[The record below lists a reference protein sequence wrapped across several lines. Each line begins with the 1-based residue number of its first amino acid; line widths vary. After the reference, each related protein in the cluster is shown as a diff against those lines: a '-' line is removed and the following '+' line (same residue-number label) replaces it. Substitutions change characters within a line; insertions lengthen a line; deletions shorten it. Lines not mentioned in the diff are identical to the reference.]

1 MTRPV
6 TRAAA
11 IAGLAAAWACGGGG
25 GAAPLEPDVQIVG
38 DSVRL
43 RLADRFPATS
53 AFFDGE
59 RVTVAGARGEVV
71 GLQVLYRGERRVAA
85 EVATPAIAVRTWA
98 IEPVVVRRP
107 STTLW
112 GPTRGAGAYPDR
124 LRARTGAGPGPVL
137 IELAIA
143 RDAPAGVAAGTITVG
158 DRAIPLEVAVAPVAI
173 EPPGARPRVW
183 AYYDAREVAAAVG
196 GAVGSA
202 PVRAAERACAA
213 MMRAHGVMA
222 TPELTLESW
231 DDRKDAV
238 QGAAY
243 VPVLLPSGDD
253 AALAAA
259 VAGWVERLAG
269 TTQVGFAIP
278 IDEPRKDEQKRAVRA
293 LADKVRAAGGG
304 AGKFLYAVTDAPH
317 PIYGDAIDLF
327 ISPYAVKL
335 DGDRTPERWTYNGTP
350 PYAGAMT
357 VDAGGV
363 DLRTWGWIA
372 YRWRVPLWY
381 VWDGLYWH
389 DRHNRKRKREDPMGG
404 PPNDARIDAV
414 TFDDGEDH
422 GNLDGA
428 LVLPPD
434 EADGDAAALGC
445 VPTLRLVTLRRGL
458 QDRALLDAYAAC
470 AGRARADAL
479 AAKLVPT
486 ALGDATRGARASWP
500 ADEAAWEAARQEL
513 LAGLRG
519 CMM

>member
-1 MTRPV
+1 V

-11 IAGLAAAWACGGGG
+11 AVWIVAAAACGGSGG
-25 GAAPLEPDVQIVG
+25 GAPAAEPDVAIVG

-43 RLADRFPATS
+43 RLADPLPATS
-53 AFFDGE
+53 PFFDGA
-59 RVTVAGARGEVV
+59 RVAITGARGEVV
-71 GLQVLYRGERRVAA
+71 ALQVLYRGERAVRVELAA
-85 EVATPAIAVRTWA
+85 PGIAVGQWA

-107 STTLW
+107 STSLW
-112 GPTRGAGAYPDR
+112 GPSRGAGAYPDR

-137 IELAIA
+137 IEVVIA
-143 RDAPAGVAAGTITVG
+143 RDAPAGPATGTITVG
-158 DRAIPLEVAVAPVAI
+158 ERAIPLEVTVAPVAI

-196 GAVGSA
+196 GAVGSDA
-202 PVRAAERACAA
+202 VRGAERACAA
-213 MMRAHGVMA
+213 MLRAHGVMA

-231 DDRKDAV
+231 NDRKDAV
-238 QGAAY
+238 AGSPY

-259 VAGWVERLAG
+259 VAGWVAKLAG
-269 TTQVGFAIP
+269 TSQVGFAIP
-278 IDEPRKDEQKRAVRA
+278 IDEPRKEAQKREVRA

-304 AGKFLYAVTDAPH
+304 PGRFLYAVTDAPH
-317 PIYGDAIDLF
+317 PIYGDAIDLY
-327 ISPYAVKL
+327 ISAFAVSR
-335 DGDRTPERWTYNGTP
+335 DGARTPERWTYNGTP
-350 PYAGAMT
+350 PQAGAMT
-357 VDAGGV
+357 VDAGAV

-389 DRHNRKRKREDPMGG
+389 DRHNRKRRREDPMGG
-404 PPNDARIDAV
+404 PPNAGHLDAV

-422 GNLDGA
+422 GNLDGVIA
-428 LVLPPD
+428 LPPD
-434 EADGDAAALGC
+434 ERDGEPAAVGC
-445 VPTLRLVTLRRGL
+445 VPTLRLKTLRRGL

-470 AGRARADAL
+470 GGRARADAL
-479 AAKLVPT
+479 ADRLVPT
-486 ALGDATRGARASWP
+486 ALADAPRGARASWP
-500 ADEAAWEAARQEL
+500 ADEATWEAARAEL